1 MNKDELGRTYLCEK
15 CLKYEGLEPKYKN
28 ILCKIYDKCYKCNK
42 PDILYN
48 KTEVML
54 ENKNIRL
61 SFD

>member
-1 MNKDELGRTYLCEK
+1 MKKDKLGRIYLCEK

-28 ILCKIYDKCYKCNK
+28 ILYTMYDKCYKCGNN
-42 PDILYN
+42 DILYN

-61 SFD
+61 IFD